1 MRAARWK
8 RLRNCG
14 ELAELKGRVVNDEND
29 GTGSCHR
36 DHDQMKGTCSGKSLA
51 LSL

>member
-14 ELAELKGRVVNDEND
+14 ELAELKVGVVKMTVQGRVIA
-29 GTGSCHR
+29 TMIR
-36 DHDQMKGTCSGKSLA
+36 
-51 LSL
+51 